1 MTDYNNANFTVDCT
15 YIDPPRRGT
24 NPDFGDAITAAMLEN
39 LSATDQESPTDAR
52 DAGNDWIFLYP
63 HLNATFRSGGIKLE
77 ANIEDAIGY
86 VDVGTALENL
96 IAMFCRVAHKR
107 GTQITVGITAESSSY
122 GDSCPNGDDEPH
134 DSFVLADGRIWR
146 TDKHGDSFPLGPKF
160 AYADGTLTCISKAP
174 TTTVGRDGV
183 ISQLISDIKD
193 ENFAMSRTELIN
205 RINDLR

>member
-122 GDSCPNGDDEPH
+122 GDIYPNGDDEPH
-134 DSFVLADGRIWR
+134 DTFVLADGRIWR
-146 TDKHGDSFPLGPKF
+146 TDKHGDSFPVGPKF
-160 AYADGTLTCISKAP
+160 PYADGTLTCISKAP